1 MYDAGGREAESRH
14 GEDDGADER
23 GGGKMLFHGC
33 VAVGCWWNYSSP
45 PPWSMVCVPGGGE
58 RFRGGGRRVCAAR
71 LSGDGALHAV
81 ELKAEPVAGD
91 GVSDDLVGVE
101 PDAHALDVVGGH
113 AQGLDGFAV
122 GVVDGVRHVASSGG
136 VRPLGL
142 VVEVRGESGAEASE
156 VAELHGVAALEL
168 LDDYFLEG
176 VEDGLN
182 NTL

>member
-1 MYDAGGREAESRH
+1 
-14 GEDDGADER
+14 
-23 GGGKMLFHGC
+23 
-33 VAVGCWWNYSSP
+33 
-45 PPWSMVCVPGGGE
+45 MVCVPGGGE
-58 RFRGGGRRVCAAR
+58 RFRWWGGRRVCAAR
-71 LSGDGALHAV
+71 LSGDGALYAV

-113 AQGLDGFAV
+113 AQGLDGFSV